1 MKYFTIAEL
10 TKSATAQ
17 RRGIKNTPSKEVT
30 NSLTA
35 LIEKV
40 LDPLR
45 EAYGKPIIVDS
56 GYRCP
61 QLNAAVGGAASS
73 QHVKGEAADIRTL
86 TDTPAENKKLFD
98 LIIKLK
104 LPFDQLIDEHG
115 FNWVHVSF
123 GPRHRRQRLKA
134 IKKNGK
140 TCYVSAS

>member
-1 MKYFTIAEL
+1 MKYFNIAEL

-35 LIEKV
+35 LIEKI

-61 QLNAAVGGAASS
+61 RLNAAVGGAASS

-123 GPRHRRQRLKA
+123 GPRHRRQILKA

>member
-35 LIEKV
+35 LIEKI

-86 TDTPAENKKLFD
+86 TDTPAENRKLFD

-104 LPFDQLIDEHG
+104 LPFDQLINEHG

-123 GPRHRRQRLKA
+123 GPRHRRQILKA